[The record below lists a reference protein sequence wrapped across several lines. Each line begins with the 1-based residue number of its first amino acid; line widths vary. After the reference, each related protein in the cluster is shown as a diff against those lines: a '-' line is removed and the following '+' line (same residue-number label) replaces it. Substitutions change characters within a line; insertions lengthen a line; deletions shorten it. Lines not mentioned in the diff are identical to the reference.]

1 MGSQVTD
8 IEELRQYLKIDKH
21 RLDEEL
27 EEQPMLLFQISEA
40 YVQAGAERDMLKE
53 QLATI
58 DAKAD
63 AKARTKLDRIS
74 EKVTEAMVK
83 NAVQTSTEHETAS
96 AAYLKAKEQADLLF
110 ALKEAFQSRGYFLRD
125 LASLYAANY
134 YEQGSAKPT
143 NNTNRATYS
152 MGRQKRERLRGDA

>member
-1 MGSQVTD
+1 MNCPD
-8 IEELRQYLKIDKH
+8 IAELKQYLRINKH

-40 YVQAGAERDMLKE
+40 FVQASAERDMLKE

-58 DAKAD
+58 DATLD
-63 AKARTKLDRIS
+63 GKARTKLERTQD
-74 EKVTEAMVK
+74 KVTEAMVK
-83 NAVQTSTEHETAS
+83 NSVQTSPDHEAAS
-96 AAYLKAKEQADLLF
+96 AAYLKAKNQADLLA
-110 ALKEAFQSRGYFLRD
+110 ALKEAFHSRGYMIRD
-125 LASLYAANY
+125 LCTLYAANY

-152 MGRQKRERLRGDA
+152 MGRQKRERLRDDA

>member
-1 MGSQVTD
+1 MTD
-8 IEELRQYLKIDKH
+8 IAELKQYLRINKH

-40 YVQAGAERDMLKE
+40 FVQAAAERDMLKE

-58 DAKAD
+58 EANLDAAVRNDFGDK
-63 AKARTKLDRIS
+63 KY
-74 EKVTEAMVK
+74 TEAMVK
-83 NAVQTSTEHETAS
+83 NEVQTDKKHDQAMLK
-96 AAYLKAKEQADLLF
+96 YLKAKNQADLLA
-110 ALKEAFQSRGYFLRD
+110 ALKEAFHSRGYMIRD
-125 LASLYAANY
+125 LCTLYAANY

-152 MGRQKRERLRGDA
+152 MGRQKRERLRDDA

>member
-8 IEELRQYLKIDKH
+8 IAELKQYLRINKH

-40 YVQAGAERDMLKE
+40 FVQASAERDMLKE

-58 DAKAD
+58 DATLD
-63 AKARTKLDRIS
+63 GKARTKLERTQD
-74 EKVTEAMVK
+74 KVTEAMVK
-83 NAVQTSTEHETAS
+83 NSVQTSADHEAAS
-96 AAYLKAKEQADLLF
+96 AAYLKAKNQADLLA
-110 ALKEAFQSRGYFLRD
+110 ALKEAFHSRGYMIRD
-125 LASLYAANY
+125 HCTLYAANY

-143 NNTNRATYS
+143 SNTNRATYS
-152 MGRQKRERLRGDA
+152 MGRQKRERLRDDA

>member
-8 IEELRQYLKIDKH
+8 IAELKQYLKINKH

-40 YVQAGAERDMLKE
+40 FVQASAERDMLKE

-58 DAKAD
+58 DATLD
-63 AKARTKLDRIS
+63 GKARTKLERTQD
-74 EKVTEAMVK
+74 KVTEAMVK
-83 NAVQTSTEHETAS
+83 NAVQTSADHEAAS
-96 AAYLKAKEQADLLF
+96 AAYLRAKNQADLLA
-110 ALKEAFQSRGYFLRD
+110 ALKEAFHSRGFMIRD
-125 LASLYAANY
+125 LCSLYTANY

-143 NNTNRATYS
+143 NTTNRATYS
-152 MGRQKRERLRGDA
+152 MGRQKRERLRDDA

>member
-1 MGSQVTD
+1 MTTD

-40 YVQAGAERDMLKE
+40 FVQAAAERDMLKE
-53 QLATI
+53 SLATK
-58 DAKAD
+58 DAQLGK
-63 AKARTKLDRIS
+63 KAREQLGKR
-74 EKVTEAMVK
+74 EKKVTESMVEGYVLTDSTHDA
-83 NAVQTSTEHETAS
+83 AVK
-96 AAYLKAKEQADLLF
+96 AYLDAKGQADLLF
-110 ALKEAFQSRGYFLRD
+110 ALKEAFQSRGYMIRD
-125 LASLYAANY
+125 LCSLYTANY

-152 MGRQKRERLRGDA
+152 MGRQKRERLRNDA

>member
-1 MGSQVTD
+1 MGCQVTD
-8 IEELRQYLKIDKH
+8 IAELKEYLKIDKH

-40 YVQAGAERDMLKE
+40 FVQAAAERDMLKE

-58 DAKAD
+58 DAN
-63 AKARTKLDRIS
+63 LDFDVRS
-74 EKVTEAMVK
+74 DYGDKKYTEAMVK
-83 NAVQTSTEHETAS
+83 NEIQTDKKHDTAMLK
-96 AAYLKAKEQADLLF
+96 YLDAKKQADLLA
-110 ALKEAFQSRGYFLRD
+110 ALKEAFQSRGYMLRD
-125 LASLYAANY
+125 LASLYTANY

-152 MGRQKRERLRGDA
+152 MGRQKRDRLRDDA